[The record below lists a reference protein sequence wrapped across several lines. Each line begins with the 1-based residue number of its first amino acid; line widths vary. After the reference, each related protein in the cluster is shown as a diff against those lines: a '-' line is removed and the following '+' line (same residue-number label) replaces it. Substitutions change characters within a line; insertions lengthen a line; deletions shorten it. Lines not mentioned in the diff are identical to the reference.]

1 MNTKTIIR
9 QAETDTLAEILTW
22 VREVVE
28 GRGQSVSQMVVTVV
42 LGCIPGVGQAL
53 DAYNILRALHSLTRD
68 SDNADNWIELVLCLI
83 ALVPLFGD
91 ALKNVFRML
100 RSGMPMGRILD
111 SLPRDVR
118 GNIEKWFRELD
129 WASYTRQLVAKT
141 NQILDGMIDVLGTRS
156 ARWMMDKQ
164 GLNRLIAQLRSLKA
178 KAQQKI
184 EQAMGSLQ
192 QSHQMAMAQPLPNT
206 TAGSRASRH
215 ADTPRQSPPG
225 SSAPAS
231 SGGNAGKPAQ
241 QSTNTTSQTPA
252 ASSTPAARRDTATG
266 NQTAASAPASKPQQQ
281 PATSSSASSGRS
293 SQTTTDKQ
301 PAPAKRDI
309 ATEPKGNTTP
319 AQGQVSPQLRQ
330 SQRSRYSRHRS
341 GVQGEHIADYDFV
354 KRKSREKINN
364 GGILYEGRQP
374 GHQGID
380 HVWIIDKLSQRY
392 RISDTK
398 STNEPFHKKL
408 ESATQVWQALEYGL
422 EKLAEPSD
430 KPKVRNSVGKL
441 VSGIRQ
447 MSHTWISMNINRA
460 KIIPSHRSLLN
471 QIERWR
477 RSGFDPS
484 LMPCPYE
491 RSIITVVGPN
501 FILHDPNARKKSA
514 NSKPLAAGLCSVKTV
529 KHQIATEF
537 ELPLDF
543 LDD

>member
-1 MNTKTIIR
+1 
-9 QAETDTLAEILTW
+9 
-22 VREVVE
+22 
-28 GRGQSVSQMVVTVV
+28 
-42 LGCIPGVGQAL
+42 
-53 DAYNILRALHSLTRD
+53 
-68 SDNADNWIELVLCLI
+68 
-83 ALVPLFGD
+83 
-91 ALKNVFRML
+91 
-100 RSGMPMGRILD
+100 
-111 SLPRDVR
+111 DVR

-241 QSTNTTSQTPA
+241 QSTNTASQTPA

-301 PAPAKRDI
+301 PASAKRDVAI
-309 ATEPKGNTTP
+309 EPKGNTTP

-330 SQRSRYSRHRS
+330 SQRSRYSRHNPGFKESTLPTMTLSNESRGKRS
-341 GVQGEHIADYDFV
+341 IMEAFSMKVANQAIRALIMFG
-354 KRKSREKINN
+354 SSINC
-364 GGILYEGRQP
+364 R
-374 GHQGID
+374 
-380 HVWIIDKLSQRY
+380 
-392 RISDTK
+392 
-398 STNEPFHKKL
+398 
-408 ESATQVWQALEYGL
+408 SATGSATPKAPTSHSTRNWKVPRKCG
-422 EKLAEPSD
+422 
-430 KPKVRNSVGKL
+430 KPWN
-441 VSGIRQ
+441 
-447 MSHTWISMNINRA
+447 TA
-460 KIIPSHRSLLN
+460 
-471 QIERWR
+471 
-477 RSGFDPS
+477 
-484 LMPCPYE
+484 
-491 RSIITVVGPN
+491 
-501 FILHDPNARKKSA
+501 
-514 NSKPLAAGLCSVKTV
+514 
-529 KHQIATEF
+529 
-537 ELPLDF
+537 
-543 LDD
+543 

>member
-156 ARWMMDKQ
+156 ARWIMDKQ
-164 GLNRLIAQLRSLKA
+164 GLNRLVTQLRVLKA

-192 QSHQMAMAQPLPNT
+192 QSHQMAMAQALPNT

-252 ASSTPAARRDTATG
+252 ASSTPAA
-266 NQTAASAPASKPQQQ
+266 SAPANRDIPNN
-281 PATSSSASSGRS
+281 SSGTAIPR
-293 SQTTTDKQ
+293 
-301 PAPAKRDI
+301 
-309 ATEPKGNTTP
+309 
-319 AQGQVSPQLRQ
+319 QGQVSAQQRQ
-330 SQRSRYSRHRS
+330 SQRSRRNRREI
-341 GVQGEHIADYDFV
+341 GVSGEHIADYFFV
-354 KRKSREKINN
+354 KRQKNRSKINKN
-364 GGILYEGRQP
+364 ARLYEMKQP
-374 GHQGID
+374 DGNLPGGHQGID
-380 HVWIIDKLSQRY
+380 HVWHGSRLPLGY
-392 RISDTK
+392 RVSDTK
-398 STNEPFHKKL
+398 GTGKGMHRL
-408 ESATQVWQALEYGL
+408 ETPKRVFEALRYGL
-422 EKLAEPSD
+422 DAYMGEEDESRLGNNLGDTKD
-430 KPKVRNSVGKL
+430 G
-441 VSGIRQ
+441 RQ
-447 MSHTWISMNINRA
+447 L
-460 KIIPSHRSLLN
+460 SHRWVAARIDKAEIVAEHSDLLRK
-471 QIERWR
+471 IRAWERVHFKL
-477 RSGFDPS
+477 G
-484 LMPCPYE
+484 
-491 RSIITVVGPN
+491 
-501 FILHDPNARKKSA
+501 
-514 NSKPLAAGLCSVKTV
+514 
-529 KHQIATEF
+529 
-537 ELPLDF
+537 
-543 LDD
+543 